1 MNNKTS
7 KRTIGSVGEIWSKN
21 SFLSTLFALLVMIL
35 IQAAVQGFNAG
46 SFTGMFGKMWIAW
59 LNILRNNAY
68 AGVIALGMCFAII
81 TGGIDLSVGS
91 TLCAIGAGLLY
102 MLDETNGPL
111 AAMGITGPLAYTPR
125 SKGEY

>member
-7 KRTIGSVGEIWSKN
+7 KRTIGSVGEICSKN

-81 TGGIDLSVGS
+81 TRRHRSFGRLHP
-91 TLCAIGAGLLY
+91 LRHRRGAALY
-102 MLDETNGPL
+102 
-111 AAMGITGPLAYTPR
+111 AR
-125 SKGEY
+125 

>member
-91 TLCAIGAGLLY
+91 TSAPSVRGFSICSMRPTALWPPWASPA
-102 MLDETNGPL
+102 PL
-111 AAMGITGPLAYTPR
+111 PM
-125 SKGEY
+125 